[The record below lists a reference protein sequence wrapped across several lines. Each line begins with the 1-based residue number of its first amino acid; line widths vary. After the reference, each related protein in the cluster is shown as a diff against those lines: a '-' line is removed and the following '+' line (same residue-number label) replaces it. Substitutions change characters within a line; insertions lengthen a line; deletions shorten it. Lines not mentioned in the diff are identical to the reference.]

1 MKLRVNQVKWL
12 AFRIG
17 VFGLETA
24 RMPAISKTLE
34 VKLLYQEECLVKL
47 LEQIVIGNEELGLLK
62 ERATQLKDYGLDY
75 NRQQRLINP
84 TGYQSLPVLLALFI
98 FESFTSFSMNNNGEF
113 EMEMAQSDF
122 NISFYQNLGFEA
134 ACTVL
139 GIILNHQLRV
149 LPCKNQT
156 VHF

>member
-1 MKLRVNQVKWL
+1 
-12 AFRIG
+12 
-17 VFGLETA
+17 
-24 RMPAISKTLE
+24 MPAISKTLE

-98 FESFTSFSMNNNGEF
+98 FESFTSFSMNNNGQF
-113 EMEMAQSDF
+113 EVEMAQSDF

-134 ACTVL
+134 ACAVL